1 MTNKL
6 EVKIMT
12 KYLVKIYNCGKLED
26 ARILEETDKIEL
38 ADYYIQDNQLW
49 GEVWAE
55 TDDDELYYEKV
66 IICLKVKA
74 ELGLNEETVADVIK
88 GYEDETTFE
97 DYLGLDLIDFEV
109 TQVNG
114 YAVEDVLTPAQIQAV
129 EKSIAESIE
138 LDYMNDEAGV
148 KILIQEYE
156 RSRRRG
162 IPKEIASQYSEETIK
177 RVKDTIRKSD
187 LRYADLSDIQLQLA
201 LELASR
207 NLDFEGCLYLR
218 ELDEKSSAT
227 VLEAAKLGYILLNDE
242 SQARYLSNYALMKIR
257 LASAALETDH
267 LEILDRIDRTD
278 YDYQAT
284 MINMI
289 ENNEYDPIFLDPR
302 VLDCD
307 IKLHDIRAFIQ
318 SGAGIERV
326 KEILEDSS
334 SVTEFRAY
342 MICEELLASDRVN
355 GKKIID
361 HLKKSSNLEAL
372 ANDTWKY
379 RAILELMKNDSL
391 DADELLV
398 LSDKFKGSQ
407 ASKIMLMYR
416 NSHDLFN
423 YVSYAKAG
431 TLSEDEL
438 ESISELF
445 EYQKLKALELYRD
458 NSDYDWIASEDYLR
472 YAVSYGNYEDFILD
486 ESLSSEESRELAR
499 IAAYRGKD
507 ALMKAK
513 ELFDNR
519 ENLDKGFIES
529 LRDLYNQSN

>member
-1 MTNKL
+1 
-6 EVKIMT
+6 MT
-12 KYLVKIYNCGKLED
+12 KYLVKIYNCGKLVD
-26 ARILEETDKIEL
+26 KQILEETDKIEL

-55 TDDDELYYEKV
+55 TDEDELYFEKV
-66 IICLKVKA
+66 IICLKVTA

-97 DYLGLDLIDFEV
+97 DYLGLDLVDFEV
-109 TQVNG
+109 TEVNG
-114 YAVEDVLTPAQIQAV
+114 YAAEDVLTPVQIEAIKR
-129 EKSIAESIE
+129 EIAEQME
-138 LDYMNDEAGV
+138 LDYMNDEAGI

-162 IPKEIASQYSEETIK
+162 IPKEIASQYSEETVK
-177 RVKDTIRKSD
+177 KVKDTIRKSD
-187 LRYADLSDIQLQLA
+187 LRYADLSDIQLRLA

-242 SQARYLSNYALMKIR
+242 SQARYLPNYALMKIR
-257 LASAALETDH
+257 LASAALESNH
-267 LEILDRIDRTD
+267 LEILDRIDQTD

-289 ENNEYDPIFLDPR
+289 KNNEYDPIFLDPR

-318 SGAGIERV
+318 SGAEIERV

-342 MICEELLASDRVN
+342 MLCEELLASDRVN

-398 LSDKFKGSQ
+398 LSDKFEGSQ

-416 NSHDLFN
+416 NGHDLFN

-431 TLSEDEL
+431 TLSEDEF

-445 EYQKLKALELYRD
+445 KYQKLKALELYRD

-472 YAVSYGNYEDFILD
+472 YAVAYDNYEDFILD

-507 ALMKAK
+507 AILKAK
-513 ELFDNR
+513 EIFYNR
-519 ENLDKGFIES
+519 ENLDKEFIEV
-529 LRDLYNQSN
+529 LRDLYDQSN